1 MQEAISEANKAK
13 AVEEVPIGAVV
24 VYRGEIIG
32 RGHNLREHSQ
42 DATSHAEMFAIR
54 AACKELE
61 SWRLEECQLFVT
73 LEPCPMCSG
82 GMILSRIEEVYF
94 GAYDPK
100 GGTAGTLMNLLTDE
114 RFNHRAYV
122 EGGILEE
129 ECGQLLT
136 NFFREIRARKKRL
149 AKTTRVCYTIFCRK
163 AGQCRACELCQ
174 VWKEAALSR
183 IRHVSDMNETNSR
196 LSSLLFFTKTG

>member
-1 MQEAISEANKAK
+1 MERVSQLTEEEKLFFMQEAISEANKAK

-100 GGTAGTLMNLLTDE
+100 GGTAGSLMNLLTDE

-136 NFFREIRARKKRL
+136 NFFREIRARKK
-149 AKTTRVCYTIFCRK
+149 KTS
-163 AGQCRACELCQ
+163 QN
-174 VWKEAALSR
+174 
-183 IRHVSDMNETNSR
+183 D
-196 LSSLLFFTKTG
+196 

>member
-1 MQEAISEANKAK
+1 MERVSQLTEEEKLFFMQEAISEANKAK

-136 NFFREIRARKKRL
+136 NFFREIRARKK
-149 AKTTRVCYTIFCRK
+149 K
-163 AGQCRACELCQ
+163 
-174 VWKEAALSR
+174 
-183 IRHVSDMNETNSR
+183 D
-196 LSSLLFFTKTG
+196 